1 MTFKSLAWYDK
12 TCLKPNM
19 LDLMSPD
26 DMAEVITF
34 QKLDESFATEEVCRA
49 PWRVENE
56 TALFLKFTHH
66 FIC

>member
-1 MTFKSLAWYDK
+1 
-12 TCLKPNM
+12 M